1 MIDNRIITF
10 LELCTQMNYRK
21 TAESLSMTQPAV
33 TQHIQY
39 LERLYDCAL
48 FTYTNRTLQK
58 TVKCLELEE
67 MARSIMALSLHAKKS
82 LSAKE
87 KLPLRIGATKTIGE
101 YTLDSLVH
109 NLICDDS
116 FQLTITI
123 ENTETLLDQLNHFSL
138 DVLLLEGYVD
148 QTKYDCHVI
157 SSHELIGICGKNHPF
172 ANQTVSLQDTF
183 GERLIL
189 REPGS
194 GTRAVFESFLHD
206 CNNSL
211 SSYGHQTTF
220 NSYPLIEQTVSDC
233 LGISFVYDVVPQK
246 NNALSTF
253 RLKEGTMS
261 HDFNYVF
268 LKNTTNAM
276 IQALLD
282 LIKISL

>member
-39 LERLYDCAL
+39 LERLYGCTL

-58 TVKCLELEE
+58 TEKCLELEE
-67 MARSIMALSLHAKKS
+67 MARSIMSLSLHAKKS
-82 LSAKE
+82 LSTKE

-109 NLICDDS
+109 NLISDYS

-148 QTKYDCHVI
+148 QTQYDCHVI
-157 SSHELIGICGKNHPF
+157 SSHELIGICGNNHPF
-172 ANQTVSLQDTF
+172 ANQTISLQDTF
-183 GERLIL
+183 TERLIL
-189 REPGS
+189 REHGS

-211 SSYGHQTTF
+211 SSYKHHTTI
-220 NSYPLIEQTVSDC
+220 NSYPLIERAVEDC

-246 NNALSTF
+246 NSALSTF

-268 LKNTTNAM
+268 LKNTKNT
-276 IQALLD
+276 ILPLFPF
-282 LIKISL
+282 L